1 MDIAH
6 LTPESAFIHFFMLKL
21 IFMKPDD
28 ILQSNML
35 DILFENRNKTYGA
48 YVLRR
53 DYEKRVKKSLAL
65 MLLFVSAVVLLFSI
79 PKNKSALNFTIY
91 ETAPAYV
98 PVDLPKDVQPKPKMP
113 EKPKAAAPA
122 KQAPSQ
128 QFNNRINIVDDRM
141 AATKLPSNLDS
152 VEIDNTT
159 RPGIPGTTPVV
170 KIPHSIPVI
179 PGTGTGGDVKKTGA
193 DQPLAF
199 AEVMPSFPG
208 GVEALKRFLEKN
220 LNTPSDFN
228 AGEMVSVK
236 VKFVVGIDGKLK
248 SFEVT
253 EDGGA
258 EFNQEVIRVLKKMP
272 DWIPGKTKGENVS
285 VYFTLPVK
293 FMPAE

>member
-1 MDIAH
+1 
-6 LTPESAFIHFFMLKL
+6 
-21 IFMKPDD
+21 MKPDD
-28 ILQSNML
+28 VLQSNML

-53 DYEKRVKKSLAL
+53 DYEKRVKKSLLL
-65 MLLFVSAVVLLFSI
+65 MLLFTSAIVLLFSI
-79 PKNKSALNFTIY
+79 QKKKDTLNFTIFD
-91 ETAPAYV
+91 TAPAYV
-98 PVDLPKDVQPKPKMP
+98 PVELPKEMPKQPKVPAQPKT
-113 EKPKAAAPA
+113 AAPA
-122 KQAPSQ
+122 QQAPTQ

-152 VEIDNTT
+152 MEIDNTT
-159 RPGIPGTTPVV
+159 RPGVPGINPVV

-179 PGTGTGGDVKKTGA
+179 PGAGTGGDVKKTGT

-208 GVEALKRFLEKN
+208 GTEALRRFLERN
-220 LNTPSDFN
+220 LSNPTDIN

-293 FMPAE
+293 FLPAE